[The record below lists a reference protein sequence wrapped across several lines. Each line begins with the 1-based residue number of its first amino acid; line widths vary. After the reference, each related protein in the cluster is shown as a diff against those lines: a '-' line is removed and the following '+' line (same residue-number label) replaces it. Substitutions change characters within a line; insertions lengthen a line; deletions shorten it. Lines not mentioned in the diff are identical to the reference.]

1 MKKERIIEE
10 EGDGPTRTFFAL
22 LPLRLLPAADA
33 DDGFAERRL
42 DRPADFCLK
51 VDGDDD
57 DDATAVAAGGVL
69 SCFFFLARRDD
80 DGFRPPPYIYFV
92 KQNGFLEL
100 ALAVCCSD
108 GAAHGFVLFSG
119 FL

>member
-22 LPLRLLPAADA
+22 LPLRH
-33 DDGFAERRL
+33 
-42 DRPADFCLK
+42 FCLK

-57 DDATAVAAGGVL
+57 DDDTAVAAGGLL
-69 SCFFFLARRDD
+69 SCFFFLARGDD
-80 DGFRPPPYIYFV
+80 DGFRPPPYIYLFV

-100 ALAVCCSD
+100 ALAVCCSN